1 MSASP
6 SLDDRLIKA
15 LAHPLRWRM
24 LEVLTES
31 GEASPVQLARLLDQ
45 PLATVSHHM
54 RVLRDMQCVELV
66 RTEPRRGAVE
76 HYYQPL
82 MPAFFDAEQWA
93 RVPGMLRRRLA
104 SDLFRLIVE
113 ESAAAGDG
121 GAFDVPTAHMDRL
134 FVELDDHGRRE
145 LSDLLIDTMRR
156 AQAIQERSDA
166 RRADESQVRLSEVV
180 LLHFERGV
188 DGELPARSPAVPAA

>member
-6 SLDDRLIKA
+6 PLDDRLIKA

-54 RVLRDMQCVELV
+54 RVLRDMQCVELT

-93 RVPGMLRRRLA
+93 RVPSMLRRSLA
-104 SDLFRLIVE
+104 GQLFRLLVDE
-113 ESAAAGDG
+113 AAAAGEA
-121 GAFDVPTAHMDRL
+121 GAFDAPTAHIDRL
-134 FVELDDHGRRE
+134 FVELDDEGQRE
-145 LSDLLIDTMRR
+145 LSDVLIDTLRR
-156 AQAIQERSDA
+156 AQAIQQRSDA
-166 RRADESQVRLSEVV
+166 RRADDSQVRLSEVV
-180 LLHFERGV
+180 LLHFERAG
-188 DGELPARSPAVPAA
+188 DAELPARSPAVPAA